1 MSQRRQHDDTIVGL
15 KVGGTFMDKADD
27 DVYKA
32 DATCALNDT
41 LDLYVYTCSG
51 RAQTNGSCSGSGKY
65 TQRAFAFD
73 S

>member
-1 MSQRRQHDDTIVGL
+1 
-15 KVGGTFMDKADD
+15 MDKADD
-27 DVYKA
+27 DVYTA

-51 RAQTNGSCSGSGKY
+51 SAQTNGSCSGSGKY

>member
-1 MSQRRQHDDTIVGL
+1 MSHRRQHDDIIVRL
-15 KVGGTFMDKADD
+15 KVGDTFTDKTDN
-27 DVYKA
+27 DVYTA

-51 RAQTNGSCSGSGKY
+51 SAQTNGSCSGSGKY